1 MQSLQEEKGQ
11 KVDFEQNRDLTLV
24 WHRVKTVLEE
34 LSMVC
39 HHKERVGSFWPPWE
53 VCMDALQHSGPGQ
66 SKGDARQMMMVMMV
80 VMLRTIIMMVRM
92 R

>member
-1 MQSLQEEKGQ
+1 M
-11 KVDFEQNRDLTLV
+11 DFEQNRDLTLV

-66 SKGDARQMMMVMMV
+66 SKGDARQMIDDDDDGDVEDHNNDGKDEMMLMM
-80 VMLRTIIMMVRM
+80 
-92 R
+92 

>member
-1 MQSLQEEKGQ
+1 M
-11 KVDFEQNRDLTLV
+11 DFEQKRDLTLV

-66 SKGDARQMMMVMMV
+66 SKGDARQMMMMMMV
-80 VMLRTIIMMVRM
+80 MLMVMLMTIIMMVRM